1 VNESGH
7 LAKKPLSIIQEIEAQ
22 LEDYLRHQREEIE
35 KTLDEKIQKERELA
49 RQQMSRIEEEVKKEW
64 QSLEEY
70 GSFWEQVD
78 QERNRIMEQIKD
90 YLQRLVHRQKEIEN
104 LARATSEDIQ
114 AINQLH
120 ERLEEIRS
128 QSMEKA
134 AFLKKRL
141 EDKFG
146 LVAEIP
152 EKAEEPEPSLDL
164 TAELQKLRKIK
175 ELLILES
182 KSEGHSINL
191 SEEAQL
197 DNTGLDKKL
206 SEEIRKGL
214 NEKLGMNSSS
224 EIEASKSNE
233 EKAETFSRSDLAE
246 YYRQEPANGS
256 GEIGYYKKGKKVIFE
271 AGELLEKMKAAVEE
285 AKKIACK
292 LSFISAAKE
301 QFFLKQ
307 ELISTQEGLRRYLQR
322 ILLLSEKKSFRFPA
336 LTQDILNPSV
346 IEELADLLGIQNWG
360 SSDDL
365 SFFEQKINAVI
376 SAFKNRVSPP
386 SIYFIAIKKE
396 LEV

>member
-1 VNESGH
+1 MNESDQLG
-7 LAKKPLSIIQEIEAQ
+7 KKPFSIIQEIEAQ

-35 KTLDEKIQKERELA
+35 KTLDEKIQRERELA

-70 GSFWEQVD
+70 GNFWEQVEE
-78 QERNRIMEQIKD
+78 ERNRILEQIKD
-90 YLQRLVHRQKEIEN
+90 YLQRLVQRQQEIEN
-104 LARATSEDIQ
+104 LARATSEDIKT
-114 AINQLH
+114 INQLH
-120 ERLEEIRS
+120 ARLEEIRS

-146 LVAEIP
+146 LVAELP
-152 EKAEEPEPSLDL
+152 EKTEETEASLDL
-164 TAELQKLRKIK
+164 TSELQKLKKIK

-182 KSEGHSINL
+182 KSEGHPINL
-191 SEEAQL
+191 IQEAQPESI
-197 DNTGLDKKL
+197 GLDKKL

-214 NEKLGMNSSS
+214 TEKLGMNSSS
-224 EIEASKSNE
+224 ETEDSTSQKEKVEAL
-233 EKAETFSRSDLAE
+233 SRSDLAE

-256 GEIGYYKKGKKVIFE
+256 GEIGYYKKGKKAIFE
-271 AGELLEKMKAAVEE
+271 AEELLEKIKVAVEE
-285 AKKIACK
+285 AKKIAYK
-292 LSFISAAKE
+292 LGFISAAKE

-322 ILLLSEKKSFRFPA
+322 ILLLAEKKSFRFPA
-336 LTQDILNPSV
+336 LTQDILNPAI
-346 IEELADLLGIQNWG
+346 IEELANLLGIQNWG
-360 SSDDL
+360 SSEHL
-365 SFFEQKINAVI
+365 SFFEQKVNVLI
-376 SAFKNRVSPP
+376 SAFKNRISPP

>member
-1 VNESGH
+1 MNESGH

>member
-224 EIEASKSNE
+224 EIEASNSNG